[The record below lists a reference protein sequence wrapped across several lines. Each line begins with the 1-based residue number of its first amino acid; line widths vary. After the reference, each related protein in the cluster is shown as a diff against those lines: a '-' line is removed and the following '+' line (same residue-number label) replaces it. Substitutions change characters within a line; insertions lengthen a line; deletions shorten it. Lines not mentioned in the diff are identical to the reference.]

1 MVHFRGY
8 FVPKDE
14 NLKFFAYYPYYD
26 DVRYGTTP
34 VKMYGS
40 ELTAYPAPSFTY
52 TMPDNAEDQQDLMS
66 KILVDFVVKW
76 LADEQRLREY
86 EEEIEPMME
95 SLKTLT
101 DKFEVD

>member
-1 MVHFRGY
+1 
-8 FVPKDE
+8 
-14 NLKFFAYYPYYD
+14 
-26 DVRYGTTP
+26 
-34 VKMYGS
+34 
-40 ELTAYPAPSFTY
+40 
-52 TMPDNAEDQQDLMS
+52 MS

-86 EEEIEPMME
+86 EEEVEPMME